1 MDEGPAT
8 RQADEPSPRDA
19 RVPSFIAPH
28 IRRLRLTGFR
38 SHQQLDL
45 TCANGAV
52 VITGANGLGKTN
64 VLEAISMLA
73 PGRGLRSANLEDLRY
88 RSPEGR
94 QAEGWTVLADIE
106 GPTGA
111 LRAGVAF
118 EGEGGRR
125 VRMDGE
131 TRRVDDLAQ
140 ALPQLWLTPSMDRLF
155 VDGASGR
162 RKFLDRFAQT
172 LDGALSRH
180 LSAYEKAM
188 RERNR
193 LLQTPTTQLSGNPWL
208 EALEDTMALEGVA
221 IAASRL
227 AALDALAV
235 GLVGLPE
242 AQFPRAEI
250 ALEGTLEAALR
261 ETSAVD
267 VEDGFRDRLRGARG
281 LDASAGRSLEGPHR
295 SDLQVVYMAKN
306 MAAKDC
312 STGDQKAL
320 LVGLILAQAQSVA
333 ARLGDVPVLLL
344 DEVAAHLDGHRRAA
358 LAEILTHL
366 GGQSWITGTEMAAFS
381 GFAKNAPLTA
391 IQMTPSGE
399 AVTL

>member
-1 MDEGPAT
+1 MDEALAP
-8 RQADEPSPRDA
+8 
-19 RVPSFIAPH
+19 IAPH
-28 IRRLRLTGFR
+28 IRRLRLTSFR
-38 SHQQLDL
+38 SHQTLDL

-73 PGRGLRSANLEDLRY
+73 PGRGLRSANLEDLRF
-88 RSPEGR
+88 RDAQGLTQES
-94 QAEGWTVLADIE
+94 WTVLADIE
-106 GPTGA
+106 GATTGA
-111 LRAGVAF
+111 IRAGVAF

-172 LDGALSRH
+172 LDGGLSRH
-180 LSAYEKAM
+180 LSAYEKAT

-193 LLQTPTTQLSGNPWL
+193 LLQTPMTSFSSNSWL
-208 EALEDTMALEGVA
+208 DALEDTMALEGVA

-235 GLVGLPE
+235 GLIGLRE
-242 AQFPRAEI
+242 AAFPRAEI
-250 ALEGTLEAALR
+250 ALEGTLEAGLR
-261 ETSAVD
+261 AASAVD
-267 VEDGFRDRLRGARG
+267 VEDGFRDRMRATRA

-295 SDLQVVYMAKN
+295 SDLQVVYAAKN

-312 STGDQKAL
+312 STGEQKAL

-333 ARLGDVPVLLL
+333 ARIGDVPVLLL
-344 DEVAAHLDGHRRAA
+344 DEVAAHLDSHRRAA